1 MARTQQHYSPLGD
14 NLNKLTRVIRV
25 RLFTQ
30 IDGWLKPFP
39 SRSQINFR
47 WVNTSFYLIYS
58 VVLVFFRLLNFG
70 SIQFVV
76 YLYVTSWTANILSS
90 CHSLPFFLVI
100 ISYWIWSKQKAAF
113 SLLTLTSYRWR
124 TNHLCPLPLPTL
136 ISYPFASWYM
146 VSGANVE
153 RSQSLLLTP
162 LWLPVAVITFSAKQ
176 IFLAK

>member
-90 CHSLPFFLVI
+90 CHSLPFFFGHHLVLNLI
-100 ISYWIWSKQKAAF
+100 KAKGSLFPCWLWRAIDGEQITCVLSHCPPWF
-113 SLLTLTSYRWR
+113 PIPLPAGTWCLVLMSNEVNRFCWLLFGCQSPSSLLVLSK
-124 TNHLCPLPLPTL
+124 
-136 ISYPFASWYM
+136 F
-146 VSGANVE
+146 
-153 RSQSLLLTP
+153 
-162 LWLPVAVITFSAKQ
+162 F
-176 IFLAK
+176 